1 MNINSYSTLDFLHN
15 AANKEEFAGNTEHS
29 TAAYTLVREDAS
41 TGLTYKLP
49 LEASY
54 AGSLLFIFSFIATA
68 ILTYILTKYLP
79 AIGLVDVPSS
89 RRSHDKI
96 TPRGGGLAIVIVVMI
111 ALSGFEYITS
121 NNLANSIKILPLLLV
136 IASISFLDDL
146 KAVPILIRLIFHLIC
161 AAFAI
166 FLFSQVNSI
175 HILIYSILV
184 IALSGFINIYNFMDG
199 IDGMSCV
206 ESIHLSS
213 TMLILCFLQF
223 PAIDNPYFIAS
234 VNVII
239 LGCSCGFLIFNWH
252 PAKIFLGDVGSI
264 SLGFL
269 TGLCLLLLA
278 LTSTNLFVACAIAS
292 LYYITDAVLTILIR
306 LLNKEKIWQP
316 HLKHFFQK
324 AVQKGKSHKQV
335 VSIIAVCNIFLM
347 IISVTSLYFPVI
359 SIMLAIAVITL
370 TVQSLLK

>member
-1 MNINSYSTLDFLHN
+1 MNDVIIFIN
-15 AANKEEFAGNTEHS
+15 
-29 TAAYTLVREDAS
+29 VV
-41 TGLTYKLP
+41 
-49 LEASY
+49 
-54 AGSLLFIFSFIATA
+54 LFIFSFIATTLLTR
-68 ILTYILTKYLP
+68 ILITCLSYL
-79 AIGLVDVPSS
+79 GVVDIPDK
-89 RRSHDKI
+89 RRSHNKI
-96 TPRGGGLAIVIVVMI
+96 VPRGGGLAIVLVAII
-111 ALSGFEYITS
+111 SLYIFELWTTGTTFIS
-121 NNLANSIKILPLLLV
+121 EKLVPLLFA
-136 IASISFLDDL
+136 ISAISFLDDL
-146 KAVPILIRLIFHLIC
+146 RSLPIVIRLLVHLIC
-161 AAFAI
+161 SSLAVYFFLPFTSFGDHGLSLYLIFA
-166 FLFSQVNSI
+166 LFTV
-175 HILIYSILV
+175 
-184 IALSGFINIYNFMDG
+184 ALTGFINIYNFMDG
-199 IDGMSCV
+199 IDGMSCI
-206 ESIHLSS
+206 ESIHLAS

-223 PAIDNPYFIAS
+223 SAINNPYFIAS

-278 LTSTNLFVACAIAS
+278 LTSTNLFIACAIAS

-347 IISVTSLYFPVI
+347 IISVTSLHFPVI

>member
-1 MNINSYSTLDFLHN
+1 MNINSYS
-15 AANKEEFAGNTEHS
+15 A
-29 TAAYTLVREDAS
+29 
-41 TGLTYKLP
+41 
-49 LEASY
+49 
-54 AGSLLFIFSFIATA
+54 LFIFSFIATT

-79 AIGLVDVPSS
+79 TIGLVDVPSN
-89 RRSHDKI
+89 RRSHNKI

-111 ALSGFEYITS
+111 ALSGFEYIMS
-121 NNLANSIKILPLLLV
+121 HNLVNSIKILPLLLV

-146 KAVPILIRLIFHLIC
+146 KAVPILIRLIVHLIC
-161 AAFAI
+161 AACAI
-166 FLFSQVNSI
+166 LFFSQINS
-175 HILIYSILV
+175 HILIHNILI

-213 TMLILCFLQF
+213 TMLVLCFLQF
-223 PAIDNPYFIAS
+223 SIIDNPYFIAS

-278 LTSTNLFVACAIAS
+278 LTSTNLFIACVIAS
-292 LYYITDAVLTILIR
+292 LYYMTDAVLTILIR

-335 VSIIAVCNIFLM
+335 VSIIAICNIFLM
-347 IISVTSLYFPVI
+347 IISVISLNFPVI

-370 TVQSLLK
+370 TMHSLLK

>member
-1 MNINSYSTLDFLHN
+1 MNINSYST
-15 AANKEEFAGNTEHS
+15 
-29 TAAYTLVREDAS
+29 
-41 TGLTYKLP
+41 
-49 LEASY
+49 
-54 AGSLLFIFSFIATA
+54 LFIFSFIATA

-146 KAVPILIRLIFHLIC
+146 KAAPILIRLIFHLIC